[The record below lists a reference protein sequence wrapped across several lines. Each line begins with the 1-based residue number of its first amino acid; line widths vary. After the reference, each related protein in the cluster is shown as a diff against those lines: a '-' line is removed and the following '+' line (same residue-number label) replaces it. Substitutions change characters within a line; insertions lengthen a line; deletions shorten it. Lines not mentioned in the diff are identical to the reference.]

1 MEEKTGGGIGGRRNP
16 HPDYSQ
22 AYRPAGPFRGRNG
35 LSNSLFVIA
44 SGNCR
49 QTRRTWPS
57 ACEGELS
64 HHAKTE
70 ALPDALSD
78 SRPETVKIREARWQ
92 LYIAHSHPLLKTK
105 TPPPPRPTP
114 PSSTPPT

>member
-44 SGNCR
+44 SGNRR

-78 SRPETVKIREARWQ
+78 SRPETVRIREHTSELQSR
-92 LYIAHSHPLLKTK
+92 LHLVCRLLLE
-105 TPPPPRPTP
+105 
-114 PSSTPPT
+114 